1 MGSTSSFDLDE
12 GAFILLYPY
21 GRIRLRFVIGST
33 SSFDLDEGAL
43 ILLYPYGRIRLKLI
57 ALLKV

>member
-1 MGSTSSFDLDE
+1 MPWAHWL
-12 GAFILLYPY
+12 AQ
-21 GRIRLRFVIGST
+21 VIGST